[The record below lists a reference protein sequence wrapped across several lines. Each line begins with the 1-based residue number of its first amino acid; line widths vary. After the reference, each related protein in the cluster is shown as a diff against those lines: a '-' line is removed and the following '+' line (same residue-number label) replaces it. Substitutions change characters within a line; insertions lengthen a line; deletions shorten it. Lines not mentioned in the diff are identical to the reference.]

1 MIEVSALCPPRLTPR
16 TSWIRQ
22 MFDCISG
29 ERFPR
34 LCGPTRRRFR
44 PGLSRSNSPRLHGRD
59 GLSPLVSRHR
69 CDQPSHAIL
78 LYPLDEQITFM
89 FLVAVGLALE
99 GIDGELTTT
108 SMVTGPQA
116 LLSFQV
122 IV

>member
-1 MIEVSALCPPRLTPR
+1 MRSP
-16 TSWIRQ
+16 
-22 MFDCISG
+22 FD
-29 ERFPR
+29 
-34 LCGPTRRRFR
+34 PTRRRFR
-44 PGLSRSNSPRLHGRD
+44 PGLSRSNSPRLHGRN
-59 GLSPLVSRHR
+59 GLSPLLSRHR